1 MDMKGGRESMN
12 ASDRQHVLAPRDHST
27 TSSASI
33 NTELGVNE
41 QGKMSTHRYQ
51 CTRRMSP
58 STTVRVG
65 MYYILPTRVL
75 NMAERKEDTARAD
88 MCESE
93 HQGL

>member
-1 MDMKGGRESMN
+1 MN

-27 TSSASI
+27 SSASI
-33 NTELGVNE
+33 NTELRVNE

-58 STTVRVG
+58 STTARVG

-75 NMAERKEDTARAD
+75 NMAQRKEDTARAD

>member
-1 MDMKGGRESMN
+1 MK

-41 QGKMSTHRYQ
+41 QGKMSTHRRYQ
-51 CTRRMSP
+51 CTQRMSP
-58 STTVRVG
+58 STTVHMS

-75 NMAERKEDTARAD
+75 NMALSQRKEDTVRAD
-88 MCESE
+88 MCESK

>member
-1 MDMKGGRESMN
+1 MN

-75 NMAERKEDTARAD
+75 NMAPSQRKEDTARAD